1 MRLIARLDIKNEFVI
16 KGINLEGLRK
26 IGKPLE
32 ISKKLYE
39 KKIDEII
46 YIDNVASLY
55 RRNNLFSLINNAVK
69 EIFVPITVGGG
80 IRNLN
85 DIKMAL
91 NSGADKVC
99 VNSKALENPKIIYE
113 AAKKYGSSTITSYIE
128 TKKINDKWICYKY
141 SGREPTNFY
150 LEEWIKIVQEN
161 GCGEILL
168 TSIDKDGT
176 MNGLDYD
183 LIEIAYKQCKVP
195 LVISGGLKD
204 EDEAN
209 NFRIKYKNKL
219 SIAVGSAIHYE
230 KINIKRIVR

>member
-32 ISKKLYE
+32 ISKNLYK

-99 VNSKALENPKIIYE
+99 INSKALENSKILYE

-128 TKKINDKWICYKY
+128 TKKINGKWLCYKY

-161 GCGEILL
+161 GCGEIML

-176 MNGLDYD
+176 MSGLDYD

-195 LVISGGLKD
+195 LIISGGLKS

-209 NFRIKYKNKL
+209 KFRIKYKNKL
-219 SIAVGSAIHYE
+219 SIAVGSAIHYD
-230 KINIKRIVR
+230 KIDIERITR